1 MSSIKKKSNFNIIK
15 KNIISPF
22 SSCLNGN
29 SNMISK
35 ANKINNITKSKSKI
49 ISDKTNKSSLAFP
62 KNSNY
67 MSVVSPKN
75 TSSLF
80 LDHTFVASKN
90 LFLSKLQN
98 KNLFL
103 IQNKNNGNS
112 HEKKELNKNIHEKE
126 QDINIKAYLKDL
138 KKTFDLNL
146 ELISNIC
153 NKDKILIK
161 IIEDIE
167 KKIKEKEK
175 IRSKMEKLKGVMII
189 EKQIQSE
196 HIRKIGENEEC
207 YKEQINL
214 SLDKLTMKDEYIIIL
229 MKKLKELEIYSKR
242 KSNIK
247 GSGFEKYKNFR
258 VAEFIDFNT
267 KYLQQKNLYL
277 SEIETVKNNI
287 KNIKKENNNIKE
299 EQEIVKYNND
309 KEKEHNIQK
318 YIKYYNYNCD
328 IISSKIKLLK
338 NALRQLSKKYFFI
351 RVSPK
356 LKELIENEEDEN
368 KSKVNNINKNRNFQK
383 RSLISNISAS
393 IDLTNMNNDMTKRL
407 ESFIDLSIILND
419 NKNNDITN
427 IFDTISHGNIILK
440 KADFG
445 KVSKIK

>member
-1 MSSIKKKSNFNIIK
+1 MT
-15 KNIISPF
+15 
-22 SSCLNGN
+22 
-29 SNMISK
+29 MISQ
-35 ANKINNITKSKSKI
+35 
-49 ISDKTNKSSLAFP
+49 
-62 KNSNY
+62 KNS
-67 MSVVSPKN
+67 
-75 TSSLF
+75 SSLF
-80 LDHTFVASKN
+80 LDHTFFN
-90 LFLSKLQN
+90 Y

-161 IIEDIE
+161 IIGDIE
-167 KKIKEKEK
+167 KKIKEKEN
-175 IRSKMEKLKGVMII
+175 IRLKMEKLKGVMII

-196 HIRKIGENEEC
+196 HIRKFYEEEEC

-247 GSGFEKYKNFR
+247 GSGYEKYKNFR

-299 EQEIVKYNND
+299 EYEINKYNNN

-338 NALRQLSKKYFFI
+338 NALRQVSKKYFFI

-368 KSKVNNINKNRNFQK
+368 KNKVNNINNINNVNKNRNFQK

>member
-1 MSSIKKKSNFNIIK
+1 MSKTKKSNFNIFK

-22 SSCLNGN
+22 TACLNPNGN
-29 SNMISK
+29 SSK
-35 ANKINNITKSKSKI
+35 MSSINSITKLKIKSK
-49 ISDKTNKSSLAFP
+49 KANKSSLQFP

-67 MSVVSPKN
+67 MSLISSKN

-80 LDHTFVASKN
+80 IDHTFLASKN
-90 LFLSKLQN
+90 MVLSKLRD

-103 IQNKNNGNS
+103 INNNNNNSNKTN
-112 HEKKELNKNIHEKE
+112 EKKELCKRDD

-138 KKTFDLNL
+138 KKTFDLNVEIITKL
-146 ELISNIC
+146 C
-153 NKDKILIK
+153 NKDKK
-161 IIEDIE
+161 IIEIINQIN
-167 KKIKEKEK
+167 KKIKYKEEMQEK
-175 IRSKMEKLKGVMII
+175 IEKIKGVMII

-207 YKEQINL
+207 FKEQINL

-242 KSNIK
+242 KSSVV
-247 GSGFEKYKNFR
+247 GSGFEKYKDFR
-258 VAEFIDFNT
+258 VADFIDYNT
-267 KYLQQKNLYL
+267 KYLQQKNLFL
-277 SEIETVKNNI
+277 SEIETSKNNI
-287 KNIKKENNNIKE
+287 QRMKSENNNIKE
-299 EQEIVKYNND
+299 EQEKLNINKNNNKH
-309 KEKEHNIQK
+309 KEEKLQK
-318 YIKYYNYNCD
+318 YIKYYDYNCD
-328 IISSKIKLLK
+328 IISSRIKLLK
-338 NALRQLSKKYFFI
+338 NIFKQISKKYFFI
-351 RVSPK
+351 KVSPK
-356 LKELIENEEDEN
+356 LKELIENDEEEN
-368 KSKVNNINKNRNFQK
+368 KNTINNKNKRRNFGN
-383 RSLISNISAS
+383 RSLINNISAS